1 MITYL
6 RRGSLGMEGFILA
19 NGCANSPWDWGVV
32 HDGSSLWFGAR
43 AWGCLLTAGQEA
55 GKGKNWFFFL
65 CLFPPIQAP
74 NMKSVS
80 VHLSAYSSMD
90 GQELIPSPC
99 LPHCHGSYLPKH
111 EPNQPFLPWVTSCR
125 IFSHNSEKVTQKPR
139 GRSIFILGD
148 VVAYMKTANEQGLA
162 IDHGVYLH
170 PSVVLGWSGM
180 EEK

>member
-1 MITYL
+1 MAVQTVHGTGVWFMMGAACDL
-6 RRGSLGMEGFILA
+6 VQEHEAACSQLDRRLE
-19 NGCANSPWDWGVV
+19 
-32 HDGSSLWFGAR
+32 
-43 AWGCLLTAGQEA
+43 
-55 GKGKNWFFFL
+55 KGKTDFFL